1 MGRVFEAVI
10 DFLNADGWR
19 FEEVTGQTAVR
30 FGFTGRN
37 ARFECYG
44 RVNEDHETFVFFSI
58 LPLRAPEEK
67 RASLAELI
75 TRINY
80 GMNIGNFEMDMNDGE
95 LRYKT
100 SIDVEGGDLTQK
112 MVETLVTVNLSTTD
126 RYFTA
131 FTDVLYANVSPA
143 EAVGRV
149 EVPEPSARN

>member
-1 MGRVFEAVI
+1 MGRVFEAVV

-19 FEEVTGQTAVR
+19 FEEVAGQTAIR

-44 RVNEDHETFVFFSI
+44 RANEENETFVFFSI

-67 RASLAELI
+67 RALLAELI

-100 SIDVEGGDLTQK
+100 SIDVEGGELTQK
-112 MVETLVTVNLSTTD
+112 MVETLVTVNLSTND